1 MGWITKS
8 QKDNSLCLKETLV
21 LRTHGLEGKGQE
33 EISVSDNQKEQLWL
47 CIYPTEQNFETLC
60 KFF

>member
-8 QKDNSLCLKETLV
+8 SKDNSLCLKETLV

-33 EISVSDNQKEQLWL
+33 EISVSDNQNERLWL
-47 CIYPTEQNFETLC
+47 CVYPTEQNF
-60 KFF
+60 